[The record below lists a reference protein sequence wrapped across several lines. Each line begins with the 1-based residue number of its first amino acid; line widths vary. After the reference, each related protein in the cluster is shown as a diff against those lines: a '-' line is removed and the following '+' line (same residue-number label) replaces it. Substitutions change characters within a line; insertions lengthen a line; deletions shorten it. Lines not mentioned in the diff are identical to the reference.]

1 MYIKDENE
9 ILSEAVT
16 LHHQPLDT
24 LDIISD
30 EIDQLVELGDT
41 DSDRFR
47 ELVQIK
53 LSYTN

>member
-9 ILSEAVT
+9 IIADTVT

-30 EIDQLVELGDT
+30 EIDQLMELGDT

-53 LSYTN
+53 LAHTN